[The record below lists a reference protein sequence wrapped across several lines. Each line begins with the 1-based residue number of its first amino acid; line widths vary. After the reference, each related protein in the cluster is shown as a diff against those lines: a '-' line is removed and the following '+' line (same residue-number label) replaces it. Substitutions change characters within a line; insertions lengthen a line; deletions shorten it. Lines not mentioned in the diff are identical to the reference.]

1 MKKLTFLMALLLFSI
16 GTMVK
21 AQDYSVNN
29 PTGTKKNT
37 NRAVTSIK
45 LNSPKFGLQTATTGN
60 SGRNLYD
67 DLTSTVFK
75 AYAGETLTA
84 TFTYSDSWMNG
95 YVYIDLDNDGFTAG
109 VNSSTHAPTGDLMT
123 YSFYSGNDNDD
134 SSGYNSAGT
143 ACNTDATR
151 KVTNPPTFTCPTTPG
166 SYRMR
171 YKLDWNSIDPKG
183 DTNPANETFV
193 NNSGSIIDVT
203 LYIYPN
209 KDTAPSHLNNISYFR
224 IKNGDYSSARRKDYL
239 CSDYSYISSKHSFLK
254 DSDSPSTNDFMWKL
268 TVDESGKWHLVSG
281 QGLPL
286 MLKDGIT
293 YESGLTYSA
302 PNYSY
307 STTDL
312 YKIYFTE
319 AINGTQDQPVT
330 GGNGEHPGLTTWT
343 EATTGNAND
352 PSNFWFFQP
361 VIEEGTAATGAFYT
375 VSITKSVESLDISNA
390 RITKTATSELA
401 FNGGF
406 FYCTATPTAS
416 DFTATDVENATSNI
430 VVDENAKTITVT
442 YSEAAVYITD
452 TEIAE
457 AQELL
462 ALAGKVGYPSL
473 TSEAYS
479 TFNTFVGSL
488 TTSVTMA
495 TYTAAVNAFKTA
507 TDIALPEDGKAYKIK
522 CQAHEW
528 SAYVK
533 YGEVTAGTGSSK
545 TTLVGSTTAD
555 TYETTFICH
564 EISAGN
570 YLFVDNAG
578 RYLKWVCDVD
588 SRVYD
593 DTGAN
598 ATTYDPTYNVLSLAR
613 ASVVANGGR
622 ISDNVKDTDFFGRIE
637 IKGTRANGET
647 QSYLNM
653 RQKPLYDG
661 DGYKFISEAGLE
673 RYYDTDGERRSHT
686 FIFEETTYPNLVN
699 LTQATGIDDGTKM
712 IATFSAP
719 FAFTLP
725 EKVDAYVVVQTPQSN
740 TAKMEALEYAGRA
753 VAANTGVIL
762 YGATSET
769 QVRMIPAASNG
780 TSVTG
785 NMLGNSAGGPKQIV
799 GVDGQTN
806 YILAKKGGN
815 VVFSRALA
823 NGDNQSIS
831 MNKAYLSIPTGSSVN
846 QFALS
851 FGEDGPTTGIGSIE
865 AGNAGSAAAPL
876 YDLSGRRISQPAT
889 RGIYIRS
896 GKKFMVK

>member
-1 MKKLTFLMALLLFSI
+1 
-16 GTMVK
+16 
-21 AQDYSVNN
+21 
-29 PTGTKKNT
+29 
-37 NRAVTSIK
+37 
-45 LNSPKFGLQTATTGN
+45 
-60 SGRNLYD
+60 
-67 DLTSTVFK
+67 
-75 AYAGETLTA
+75 
-84 TFTYSDSWMNG
+84 
-95 YVYIDLDNDGFTAG
+95 
-109 VNSSTHAPTGDLMT
+109 
-123 YSFYSGNDNDD
+123 
-134 SSGYNSAGT
+134 
-143 ACNTDATR
+143 
-151 KVTNPPTFTCPTTPG
+151 
-166 SYRMR
+166 MR

-209 KDTAPSHLNNISYFR
+209 GDTAPSHLNNISYFR
-224 IKNGDYSSARRKDYL
+224 IKNGDYSSTERKDYL
-239 CSDYSYISSKHSFLK
+239 CSDYSYNSSKHSFLK
-254 DSDSPSTNDFMWKL
+254 DSDNPSTNDFMWKL
-268 TVDESGKWHLVSG
+268 TVDGSGKWHLVSG

-286 MLKDGIT
+286 MLKDGTT
-293 YESGLTYSA
+293 YGNGLTYSA
-302 PNYSY
+302 ANYSY

-319 AINGTQDQPVT
+319 AINGTKDHAVT
-330 GGNGEHPGLTTWT
+330 GGDANHPGLTTWT
-343 EATTGNAND
+343 DPRTGNAND

-401 FNGGF
+401 FDGGF
-406 FYCTATPTAS
+406 FYCITTPTAS
-416 DFTATDVENATSNI
+416 DFTATDVDNATSNI

-457 AQELL
+457 AQALRD
-462 ALAGKVGYPSL
+462 LAGKVGYPSL
-473 TSEAYS
+473 TSDAYS
-479 TFNTFVGSL
+479 TFNTFVSNL
-488 TTSVTMA
+488 STSTTTVA
-495 TYTAAVNAFKTA
+495 AYTAAVNAFKTA

-533 YGEVTAGTGSSK
+533 YGEVGTGK
-545 TTLVGSTTAD
+545 ITLVGSTTAD

-593 DTGAN
+593 ATGAN
-598 ATTYDPTYNVLSLAR
+598 ATTYNQTYNVLSLAR
-613 ASVVANGGR
+613 ASVEANGGI
-622 ISDNVKDTDFFGRIE
+622 ISPDVKNTDFFGRIE

-673 RYYDTDGERRSHT
+673 RYYDTDDERRSHT

-699 LTQATGIDDGTKM
+699 LTQATGIDDGTKK

-725 EKVDAYVVVQTPQSN
+725 ADVNAYYVVQTPQSN

-762 YGATSET
+762 YGSTSEK
-769 QVRMIPAASNG
+769 QVRMIPADSKG
-780 TSVTG
+780 TSAQS
-785 NMLGNSAGGPKQIV
+785 NMLGNSAGGPKEIV
-799 GVDGQTN
+799 DVLGQTN
-806 YILAKKGGN
+806 YILAKKDGN
-815 VVFSRALA
+815 IVFSRALA
-823 NGDNQSIS
+823 NTNSGNKSIS
-831 MNKAYLSIPTGSSVN
+831 MNKAYLSIPTGSGVN

-865 AGNAGSAAAPL
+865 AGQAGSAAAPL

-889 RGIYIRS
+889 RGIYIRG

>member
-1 MKKLTFLMALLLFSI
+1 MVLLFCFTI
-16 GTMVK
+16 K
-21 AQDYSVNN
+21 ASADDYPLNFTN
-29 PTGTKKNT
+29 TTKSARLYSN
-37 NRAVTSIK
+37 II
-45 LNSPKFGLQTATTGN
+45 LNSKFYGEQTIDATIDN
-60 SGRNLYD
+60 SSSTAKQYMYE
-67 DLTSTVFK
+67 DLTSQKFYCV
-75 AYAGETLTA
+75 AGEQLTA
-84 TFTYSDSWMNG
+84 SFTKGSAEPNFWLNG
-95 YVYIDLDNDGFTAG
+95 YIYIDDDKNGQFEYG
-109 VNSSTHAPTGDLMT
+109 VNSDDHKPTGDLYA
-123 YSFYSGNDNDD
+123 YSFYTEST
-134 SSGYNSAGT
+134 SSDEIGYNSAGQRISGDSRST
-143 ACNTDATR
+143 H
-151 KVTNPPTFTCPTTPG
+151 NPPSFVAPTVPG
-166 SYRMR
+166 VYRMR
-171 YKLDWNSIDPKG
+171 YKADWCSIEPGG
-183 DTNPANETFV
+183 DTNNTFGGTFTTYK
-193 NNSGSIIDVT
+193 GSIFDVT
-203 LYIYPN
+203 LVVVGYCN
-209 KDTAPSHLNNISYFR
+209 V
-224 IKNGDYSSARRKDYL
+224 SSAATDRNGKL
-239 CSDYSYISSKHSFLK
+239 HSDYNYINSKHSFLAATTE
-254 DSDSPSTNDFMWKL
+254 STNNFIWKIEPADATGLKFNL
-268 TVDESGKWHLVSG
+268 TSG
-281 QGLPL
+281 QGFPL
-286 MLKDGIT
+286 MLKDNST
-293 YESGLTYSA
+293 PSLTF
-302 PNYSY
+302 NTRT
-307 STTDL
+307 STGA
-312 YKIYFTE
+312 IYFTE
-319 AINGTQDQPVT
+319 AVNASKDLYADGDRKQTKKA
-330 GGNGEHPGLTTWT
+330 LTTWT
-343 EATTGNAND
+343 GYPNAADNQWVFTKID
-352 PSNFWFFQP
+352 G
-361 VIEEGTAATGAFYT
+361 IENEVGY
-375 VSITKSVESLDISNA
+375 VYSVNITKSVESLNISNA

-457 AQELL
+457 AQALL

-479 TFNTFVGSL
+479 TFNTFVGNLS
-488 TTSVTMA
+488 TSVTMA

-522 CQAHEW
+522 CQAHAW

-593 DTGAN
+593 ATGAN
-598 ATTYDPTYNVLSLAR
+598 ATTYNSTYNVLSLAR
-613 ASVVANGGR
+613 ASVEANGGR
-622 ISDNVKDTDFFGRIE
+622 ISNDVEDTDFFGRIE
-637 IKGTRANGET
+637 IKGTRANGTT

-653 RQKPLYDG
+653 RHKDG
-661 DGYKFISEAGLE
+661 DGENYPFISEAGLE
-673 RYYDTDGERRSHT
+673 RYYDTDDQRRSHT
-686 FIFEETTYPNLVN
+686 FIFEETTYPNLVTM
-699 LTQATGIDDGTKM
+699 TQATGIDDGTKK

-725 EKVDAYVVVQTPQSN
+725 ADVDAYVVAQTPQSN
-740 TAKMEALEYAGRA
+740 TAKMEVLEYAGRD

-780 TSVTG
+780 TSAQS

-799 GVDGQTN
+799 DVDGQTN
-806 YILAKKGGN
+806 YILASKGGN
-815 VVFSRALA
+815 IVFSKALA
-823 NGDNQSIS
+823 SGDNKSIS
-831 MNKAYLSIPTGSSVN
+831 MNKAYLSIPAGSPVN

-851 FGEDGPTTGIGSIE
+851 FGNEGETTGINAIE
-865 AGNAGSAAAPL
+865 AGSAGSAAAPL

>member
-1 MKKLTFLMALLLFSI
+1 M
-16 GTMVK
+16 
-21 AQDYSVNN
+21 
-29 PTGTKKNT
+29 
-37 NRAVTSIK
+37 
-45 LNSPKFGLQTATTGN
+45 
-60 SGRNLYD
+60 
-67 DLTSTVFK
+67 
-75 AYAGETLTA
+75 
-84 TFTYSDSWMNG
+84 
-95 YVYIDLDNDGFTAG
+95 
-109 VNSSTHAPTGDLMT
+109 
-123 YSFYSGNDNDD
+123 
-134 SSGYNSAGT
+134 
-143 ACNTDATR
+143 
-151 KVTNPPTFTCPTTPG
+151 PPFTCPSTPG
-166 SYRMR
+166 TYRMR
-171 YKLDWNSIDPKG
+171 FKTDWNSIDPAG
-183 DTNPANETFV
+183 DSNPTNDNFKQ
-193 NNSGSIIDVT
+193 NGGGIIDVT

-209 KDTAPSHLNNISYFR
+209 GDTAPSHLNNISYFR
-224 IKNGDYSSARRKDYL
+224 IKNGDYSSTERKDYL
-239 CSDYSYISSKHSFLK
+239 CSDYSYINSKHSFLK
-254 DSDSPSTNDFMWKL
+254 DSNSPSTNDFMWKL
-268 TVDESGKWHLVSG
+268 TVDGSGKWHLVSG

-286 MLKDGIT
+286 MLKDGTT
-293 YESGLTYSA
+293 YGNGLTYSA
-302 PNYSY
+302 ANYSY

-319 AINGTQDQPVT
+319 AINGTKDHAVT
-330 GGNGEHPGLTTWT
+330 GGDANHPGLTTWT
-343 EATTGNAND
+343 DPRTGNAND

-375 VSITKSVESLDISNA
+375 VSITKSLESLNISNA

-401 FNGGF
+401 FDGGF
-406 FYCTATPTAS
+406 FYCTTTPTAS
-416 DFTATDVENATSNI
+416 DFTATDVDNATSNI

-457 AQELL
+457 AQALRD
-462 ALAGKVGYPSL
+462 LAGKVGYPSL
-473 TSEAYS
+473 TSDAYS
-479 TFNTFVGSL
+479 TFNTFVSNL
-488 TTSVTMA
+488 STSTTTVA
-495 TYTAAVNAFKTA
+495 AYTAAVNAFKTA

-522 CQAHEW
+522 CQAKEW

-533 YGEVTAGTGSSK
+533 YGEVGTERK
-545 TTLVGSTTAD
+545 ITLVGSTTAD

-593 DTGAN
+593 PTGAN
-598 ATTYDPTYNVLSLAR
+598 ATTYNSTYNVLSLAR
-613 ASVVANGGR
+613 ASVEPNGGR
-622 ISDNVKDTDFFGRIE
+622 ISNDVKNTDFFGRIE
-637 IKGTRANGET
+637 IKGTRVNGTT

-653 RQKPLYDG
+653 RHKDYDG
-661 DGYKFISEAGLE
+661 DNYPFISEGGLE
-673 RYYDTDGERRSHT
+673 RYYDTDAERRSHT

-725 EKVDAYVVVQTPQSN
+725 ADVDAYVVAQTPQSN
-740 TAKMEALEYAGRA
+740 TAKMTAIAYEGEA

-762 YGATSET
+762 YGSTSET

-780 TSVTG
+780 IPVQG

-799 GVDGQTN
+799 DVPGQTN
-806 YILAKKGGN
+806 YILASKGGSI
-815 VVFSRALA
+815 VFSKALA
-823 NGDNQSIS
+823 NGENKSIS
-831 MNKAYLSIPTGSSVN
+831 MNKAYLSIPDGSSVN

>member
-1 MKKLTFLMALLLFSI
+1 MALLLFSI

-29 PTGTKKNT
+29 PTGTKENT
-37 NRAVTSIK
+37 NRAVPSIK

-67 DLTSTVFK
+67 DLTSTVLK

-143 ACNTDATR
+143 VCNTEGTR

-183 DTNPANETFV
+183 DTNSANGTFV
-193 NNSGSIIDVT
+193 GNSGSIIDVT

-209 KDTAPSHLNNISYFR
+209 GDTAPSHLNNISYFR
-224 IKNGDYSSARRKDYL
+224 IKNGDYSSTERKDYL
-239 CSDYSYISSKHSFLK
+239 CSDYSYINTKHSFLK

-268 TVDESGKWHLVSG
+268 TVDGSGKWHLVSG

-286 MLKDGIT
+286 MLKNGTT
-293 YESGLTYSA
+293 YGNGLTYSA
-302 PNYSY
+302 ANYSY

-319 AINGTQDQPVT
+319 AINGTKDHAVT
-330 GGNGEHPGLTTWT
+330 GGDANHPGLTTWT
-343 EATTGNAND
+343 DPRTGNAND

-390 RITKTATSELA
+390 RITKNATSELA

-406 FYCTATPTAS
+406 FYCTTTPTAS
-416 DFTATDVENATSNI
+416 DFTATNVANATSNI

-442 YSEAAVYITD
+442 YSEVQEYLTDADITAAR
-452 TEIAE
+452 
-457 AQELL
+457 ELL

-473 TSEAYS
+473 TSQAYS
-479 TFNTFVGSL
+479 TFNTFVSSL
-488 TTSVTMA
+488 STSTTTVA
-495 TYTAAVNAFKTA
+495 AYTAAVNAFKTA

-522 CQAHEW
+522 CQANEW

-533 YGEVTAGTGSSK
+533 YGEVGTEGQI
-545 TTLVGSTTAD
+545 TLVGSTTAD
-555 TYETTFICH
+555 THETTFICH

-593 DTGAN
+593 ATGEN
-598 ATTYDPTYNVLSLAR
+598 ATTYNQTYNVLSLAR

-725 EKVDAYVVVQTPQSN
+725 EKVDAYVVVPTPQSN

-799 GVDGQTN
+799 DVPGQTN

-831 MNKAYLSIPTGSSVN
+831 MNKAYLSIPDGSPVN

-889 RGIYIRS
+889 RGIYIRG

>member
-1 MKKLTFLMALLLFSI
+1 MKKLTFLMALLLLSLNTI
-16 GTMVK
+16 LS
-21 AQDYSVNN
+21 AQDYTPWYSGSY
-29 PTGTKKNT
+29 TRTD
-37 NRAVTSIK
+37 RK
-45 LNSPKFGLQTATTGN
+45 LNSVTLTSPAFGAQPATAGSTT
-60 SGRNLYD
+60 YT
-67 DLTSTVFK
+67 DLTSTK
-75 AYAGETLTA
+75 TLRAKAGETLTVS
-84 TFTYSDSWMNG
+84 FNCKGEWMHG
-95 YVYIDLDNDGFTAG
+95 YVYIDTDKDGFTAG
-109 VNSSTHAPTGDLMT
+109 VNSSTHAPTGDLMS
-123 YSFYSGNDNDD
+123 YSFYSGNDTSDG
-134 SSGYNSAGT
+134 SGYNSGGT
-143 ACNTDATR
+143 YLSGGSRNTLSM
-151 KVTNPPTFTCPTTPG
+151 PTFTCPSTPG
-166 SYRMR
+166 TFRMR
-171 YKLDWNSIDPKG
+171 FKTDWNSIDPAG
-183 DTNPANETFV
+183 DSNSANDDFKQ
-193 NNSGSIIDVT
+193 NGGGIIDVT

-209 KDTAPSHLNNISYFR
+209 GDTAPSHLNNISYFR

-239 CSDYSYISSKHSFLK
+239 CSDYSYIQSKHSFLK

-268 TVDESGKWHLVSG
+268 TVDGDGKWHLVSG

-286 MLKDGIT
+286 MLKDGTT

-302 PNYSY
+302 SNYSY

-330 GGNGEHPGLTTWT
+330 GGDANHPGLTIWT
-343 EATTGNAND
+343 DPRTGNAND

-361 VIEEGTAATGAFYT
+361 VIELGTAATGAFYT

-390 RITKTATSELA
+390 RITKTETSELA
-401 FNGGF
+401 FDGGF
-406 FYCTATPTAS
+406 FYCTTTPTES
-416 DFTATDVENATSNI
+416 DFRATDVEYATSTI

-488 TTSVTMA
+488 STSTTTVA
-495 TYTAAVNAFKTA
+495 AYTAAVNAFKTA

-522 CQAHEW
+522 CQANEW

-533 YGEVTAGTGSSK
+533 YGEVGTERK
-545 TTLVGSTTAD
+545 ITLVGSTTAD

-578 RYLKWVCDVD
+578 RYLKWVCDRPE
-588 SRVYD
+588 RVYD
-593 DTGAN
+593 PTGEH

-613 ASVVANGGR
+613 ASVEPNGGR
-622 ISDNVKDTDFFGRIE
+622 ISNNVKDTDFFGRIE
-637 IKGTRANGET
+637 IKGKRANGTT

-653 RQKPLYDG
+653 RNKATDG
-661 DGYKFISEAGLE
+661 DNYPFISEAGLE

-686 FIFEETTYPNLVN
+686 FIFEETTYPNLVTM
-699 LTQATGIDDGTKM
+699 TQATGIDDGTKK

-725 EKVDAYVVVQTPQSN
+725 AGVDAYVVAQTPQSN

-762 YGATSET
+762 YGSTSET

-780 TSVTG
+780 TSAQS
-785 NMLGNSAGGPKQIV
+785 NMLGNSAGGPKEIV
-799 GVDGQTN
+799 GVAGQTN
-806 YILAKKGGN
+806 YILAKKDGKI
-815 VVFSRALA
+815 VFSRALA
-823 NGDNQSIS
+823 NTNSGNKSIS
-831 MNKAYLSIPTGSSVN
+831 MNKAYLSILDGSPVN
-846 QFALS
+846 QFTLS

-889 RGIYIRS
+889 RGIYIRG

>member
-1 MKKLTFLMALLLFSI
+1 MALLLLSLNTI
-16 GTMVK
+16 LS
-21 AQDYSVNN
+21 AQDYTPWYSGNY
-29 PTGTKKNT
+29 TRTD
-37 NRAVTSIK
+37 RK
-45 LNSPKFGLQTATTGN
+45 LNSVSLTSPAFGAQQATAGSTT
-60 SGRNLYD
+60 YT
-67 DLTSTVFK
+67 DLTSTK
-75 AYAGETLTA
+75 TLRAQAGETLTVS
-84 TFTYSDSWMNG
+84 FNCKGEWMHG
-95 YVYIDLDNDGFTAG
+95 YVYIDTDKDGFTAG
-109 VNSSTHAPTGDLMT
+109 VNSSTHAPTGDLMS
-123 YSFYSGNDNDD
+123 YSFYSGNDTSDG
-134 SSGYNSAGT
+134 SGYNSGGT
-143 ACNTDATR
+143 YLSGGSRNTLSM
-151 KVTNPPTFTCPTTPG
+151 PTFTCPSTPG
-166 SYRMR
+166 TYRMR
-171 YKLDWNSIDPKG
+171 FKTDWNSIDPAG
-183 DTNPANETFV
+183 DSNSANDDFKQ
-193 NNSGSIIDVT
+193 NGGGIIDVT

-209 KDTAPSHLNNISYFR
+209 GDTAPSHLNNISYFR
-224 IKNGDYSSARRKDYL
+224 IKNGDYSSTRRKDYL
-239 CSDYSYISSKHSFLK
+239 CSDYSYINSKHSFLK

-281 QGLPL
+281 QGFPL
-286 MLKDGIT
+286 MLKDGTT
-293 YESGLTYSA
+293 YDNGLTYSA
-302 PNYSY
+302 SNYSY

-330 GGNGEHPGLTTWT
+330 GGDANHPGLTTWT
-343 EATTGNAND
+343 DPRTGNAND

-406 FYCTATPTAS
+406 FYCTTTPTAS
-416 DFTATDVENATSNI
+416 GFTATDVENATSTI
-430 VVDENAKTITVT
+430 VVDETAKTITVT

-457 AQELL
+457 AQALRD
-462 ALAGKVGYPSL
+462 LAGKVGYPSL

-479 TFNTFVGSL
+479 TFNTFVSSL
-488 TTSVTMA
+488 STSTTTVA
-495 TYTAAVNAFKTA
+495 AYTAAVNAFKTA

-533 YGEVTAGTGSSK
+533 YGEVGTGK
-545 TTLVGSTTAD
+545 ITLVGSTTAD
-555 TYETTFICH
+555 THETTFICH

-578 RYLKWVCDVD
+578 RYLKWVCDQD
-588 SRVYD
+588 ARVFD
-593 DTGAN
+593 ATGAT
-598 ATTYDPTYNVLSLAR
+598 ATTYNSTYNVLSLAR
-613 ASVVANGGR
+613 ASVVASNGGR
-622 ISDNVKDTDFFGRIE
+622 ISSDVKDTDFFGRIE
-637 IKGTRANGET
+637 IKGTRAGGT
-647 QSYLNM
+647 TKSYLNM
-653 RQKPLYDG
+653 RHKDYDG
-661 DGYKFISEAGLE
+661 DNYPFISEAGLE

-686 FIFEETTYPNLVN
+686 FVFEETTYPNLVN
-699 LTQATGIDDGTKM
+699 LTQATGIDDGTKK

-725 EKVDAYVVVQTPQSN
+725 ADVDAYVVVQTPQSN
-740 TAKMEALEYAGRA
+740 TAKMETLEYAGRA

-762 YGATSET
+762 YGSTSET

-785 NMLGNSAGGPKQIV
+785 NMLGNSAGDPKQIV
-799 GVDGQTN
+799 DVDGQTN
-806 YILAKKGGN
+806 YILASKGGII
-815 VVFSRALA
+815 VFSKALA
-823 NGDNQSIS
+823 NGENKSIS
-831 MNKAYLSIPTGSSVN
+831 MNKAYLSIPAGSPVN

-865 AGNAGSAAAPL
+865 AGNAGSAAGPL

-889 RGIYIRS
+889 RGIYIRG

>member
-209 KDTAPSHLNNISYFR
+209 GDTAPSHLNNISYFR
-224 IKNGDYSSARRKDYL
+224 IKNGDYSSTERKDYL
-239 CSDYSYISSKHSFLK
+239 CSDYSYNSSKHSFLK

-268 TVDESGKWHLVSG
+268 TVDGSGKWHLVSG
-281 QGLPL
+281 QGFPL
-286 MLKDGIT
+286 MLKDGTT

-319 AINGTQDQPVT
+319 AINGTKDHAVT
-330 GGNGEHPGLTTWT
+330 GGNASHPGLTTWT
-343 EATTGNAND
+343 DATNGNAND

-390 RITKTATSELA
+390 RITKTETSELA

-406 FYCTATPTAS
+406 FYCITTPTAS
-416 DFTATDVENATSNI
+416 DFTATDIENTTSTI

-457 AQELL
+457 AQALL

-473 TSEAYS
+473 TSQAYS
-479 TFNTFVGSL
+479 TFNTFVSSL
-488 TTSVTMA
+488 STSTTTVA
-495 TYTAAVNAFKTA
+495 AYTAAVNAFKTA

-533 YGEVTAGTGSSK
+533 YGEVGTGK
-545 TTLVGSTTAD
+545 ITLVGSTTAD

-593 DTGAN
+593 ATGAT
-598 ATTYDPTYNVLSLAR
+598 ATTYNSTYNVLSLAR
-613 ASVVANGGR
+613 ASVVASNGGR
-622 ISDNVKDTDFFGRIE
+622 ISSDVKDTDFFGRIE
-637 IKGTRANGET
+637 IKGTRAGGT
-647 QSYLNM
+647 TKSYLNM
-653 RQKPLYDG
+653 RHKDYDG
-661 DGYKFISEAGLE
+661 DNYPFISEAGLE

-686 FIFEETTYPNLVN
+686 FVFEETAYPNLVTM
-699 LTQATGIDDGTKM
+699 TQAAGIDDGTKK

-725 EKVDAYVVVQTPQSN
+725 ANVDAYVVAQTPSASAAQMTQLA
-740 TAKMEALEYAGRA
+740 TAGST

-762 YGATSET
+762 YGATAET
-769 QVRMIPAASNG
+769 KVRMIPATETGASNA
-780 TSVTG
+780 SSL
-785 NMLGNSAGGPKQIV
+785 LGNSAGEAKQIV
-799 GVDGQTN
+799 DVTGQTN
-806 YILAKKGGN
+806 YILVNKEGSI
-815 VVFSRALA
+815 VFSKALA
-823 NGDNQSIS
+823 NGENKSIS
-831 MNKAYLSIPTGSSVN
+831 MNKAYLSISAGSPVN

-851 FGEDGPTTGIGSIE
+851 FGEDDPTTGIGSIE

-876 YDLSGRRISQPAT
+876 YDLSGRRISQPVT

>member
-1 MKKLTFLMALLLFSI
+1 MALLLFSI

-29 PTGTKKNT
+29 PTGTKENT
-37 NRAVTSIK
+37 NRAVPSIK

-67 DLTSTVFK
+67 DLTSTVLK

-143 ACNTDATR
+143 VCNTEGTR

-183 DTNPANETFV
+183 DTNSANGTFV
-193 NNSGSIIDVT
+193 GNSGSIIDVT

-209 KDTAPSHLNNISYFR
+209 GDTAPSHLNNISYFR
-224 IKNGDYSSARRKDYL
+224 IKNGDYSSTERKDYL
-239 CSDYSYISSKHSFLK
+239 CSDYSYINTKHSFLK

-268 TVDESGKWHLVSG
+268 TVDGSGKWHLVSG

-286 MLKDGIT
+286 MLKNGTT
-293 YESGLTYSA
+293 YGNGLTYSA
-302 PNYSY
+302 ANYSY

-319 AINGTQDQPVT
+319 AINGTKDHAVT
-330 GGNGEHPGLTTWT
+330 GGDANHPGLTTWT
-343 EATTGNAND
+343 DPRTGNAND

-390 RITKTATSELA
+390 RITKNATSELA

-406 FYCTATPTAS
+406 FYCTTTPTAS
-416 DFTATDVENATSNI
+416 DFTATNVANATSNI

-442 YSEAAVYITD
+442 YSEVQEYITD
-452 TEIAE
+452 ADITA
-457 AQELL
+457 ARELL

-473 TSEAYS
+473 TSQAYS
-479 TFNTFVGSL
+479 TFNTFVSSL
-488 TTSVTMA
+488 STSTTTVA
-495 TYTAAVNAFKTA
+495 AYTAAVNAFKTA

-522 CQAHEW
+522 CQANEW

-533 YGEVTAGTGSSK
+533 YGEVGTEGQI
-545 TTLVGSTTAD
+545 TLVGSTTAD
-555 TYETTFICH
+555 THETTFICH

-593 DTGAN
+593 ATGEN
-598 ATTYDPTYNVLSLAR
+598 ATTYNQTYNVLSLAR

-799 GVDGQTN
+799 DVPGQTN

-831 MNKAYLSIPTGSSVN
+831 MNKAYLSIPDGSPVN

>member
-1 MKKLTFLMALLLFSI
+1 
-16 GTMVK
+16 
-21 AQDYSVNN
+21 
-29 PTGTKKNT
+29 
-37 NRAVTSIK
+37 
-45 LNSPKFGLQTATTGN
+45 
-60 SGRNLYD
+60 
-67 DLTSTVFK
+67 
-75 AYAGETLTA
+75 
-84 TFTYSDSWMNG
+84 
-95 YVYIDLDNDGFTAG
+95 
-109 VNSSTHAPTGDLMT
+109 
-123 YSFYSGNDNDD
+123 
-134 SSGYNSAGT
+134 
-143 ACNTDATR
+143 
-151 KVTNPPTFTCPTTPG
+151 
-166 SYRMR
+166 MR
-171 YKLDWNSIDPKG
+171 YKLDWNSLDPKG
-183 DTNPANETFV
+183 DTNSSNGTFV
-193 NNSGSIIDVT
+193 GNSGSIIDVT

-209 KDTAPSHLNNISYFR
+209 GETAPSHLNNISYFR
-224 IKNGDYSSARRKDYL
+224 IKNGAYTSTDRKDYL
-239 CSDYSYISSKHSFLK
+239 CSDYNYIQSKHSFLK

-302 PNYSY
+302 VNYSY

-319 AINGTQDQPVT
+319 AINGTKDQPVT
-330 GGNGEHPGLTTWT
+330 GGDGNHPGLTTWT
-343 EATTGNAND
+343 HSTNGNAND

-361 VIEEGTAATGAFYT
+361 VIEEGTVATGEFYT
-375 VSITKSVESLDISNA
+375 VSIVKSVESLDISNA

-406 FYCTATPTAS
+406 FYCTATPTES
-416 DFTATDVENATSNI
+416 DFTAFEIENTTATI
-430 VVDENAKTITVT
+430 AVDEVAKTITVT

-457 AQELL
+457 AQALL

-479 TFNTFVGSL
+479 TFNTFVGNLS
-488 TTSVTMA
+488 TSVTMA

-533 YGEVTAGTGSSK
+533 YGEVTVGTGGSK

-578 RYLKWVCDVD
+578 RYLKWVCDQD
-588 SRVYD
+588 SKVYD
-593 DTGAN
+593 ATGET
-598 ATTYDPTYNVLSLAR
+598 ATTYNATYNVLSLAR
-613 ASVVANGGR
+613 ASVDANSGR
-622 ISDNVKDTDFFGRIE
+622 ISSNVKDTDFFGRIE
-637 IKGTRANGET
+637 IKGTRTDGT
-647 QSYLNM
+647 TKSFLNM
-653 RQKPLYDG
+653 RHKTSDRENYP
-661 DGYKFISEAGLE
+661 FISEAGLE
-673 RYYDTDGERRSHT
+673 RYYDTDDERRSHT
-686 FIFEETTYPNLVN
+686 FIFEETDYPNLVN
-699 LTQATGIDDGTKM
+699 MTTATGIDEGTKK

-725 EKVDAYVVVQTPQSN
+725 ANVDAYVVAQAPQSN
-740 TAKMEALEYAGRA
+740 TAKMTAIEYAGGA

-769 QVRMIPAASNG
+769 KVRMIPAASNG
-780 TSVTG
+780 TSVSG
-785 NMLGNSAGGPKQIV
+785 NMLGNSAGGTKQIV
-799 GVDGQTN
+799 DVAGETN
-806 YILAKKGGN
+806 YILASKGGN
-815 VVFSRALA
+815 IVFSKALA
-823 NGDNQSIS
+823 NGENKSIS
-831 MNKAYLSIPTGSSVN
+831 MNKAYLSIPTGSGVN

-865 AGNAGSAAAPL
+865 ASQAGSAAAPL
-876 YDLSGRRISQPAT
+876 YDLSGRRISQPVT
-889 RGIYIRS
+889 RGIYIRG